1 MAPEVENYQRQKEV
15 LLLTILLVAI
25 LSSDGEW

>member
-15 LLLTILLVAI
+15 LLLTILLAAI